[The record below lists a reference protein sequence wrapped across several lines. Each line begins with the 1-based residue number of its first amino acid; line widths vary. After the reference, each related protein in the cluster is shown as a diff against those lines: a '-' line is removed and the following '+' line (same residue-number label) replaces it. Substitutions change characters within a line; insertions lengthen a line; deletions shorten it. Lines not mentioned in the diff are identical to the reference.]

1 MSVDEATGTPVRVV
15 RLGNHIGAR
24 IEGVRLGGSLDA
36 DTDRP
41 DDGTRSYRTE
51 FESRY
56 FETEHPVVH
65 VQPDTGE
72 RALLLGCFVK
82 EIVGLSTAESR
93 ALFRLFQD
101 RVTRLGH
108 TTRWDWAPGDVAIWD
123 NLATQHYAIDDYDG
137 AEHRRLT
144 RITLAGYIPGGADG
158 RASTVIAGDA
168 QAYSRVEP
176 LPRAA

>member
-1 MSVDEATGTPVRVV
+1 M
-15 RLGNHIGAR
+15 
-24 IEGVRLGGSLDA
+24 
-36 DTDRP
+36 
-41 DDGTRSYRTE
+41 
-51 FESRY
+51 
-56 FETEHPVVH
+56 VH
-65 VQPDTGE
+65 VHPETGE

-101 RVTRLGH
+101 RVTQLEH
-108 TTRWDWAPGDVAIWD
+108 TTRWDWAPVDVAIWD

-144 RITLAGYIPGGADG
+144 RITLAGDIPVGVDG